1 VVISGRWCRIPYGTG
16 ASRKQQRPEGG
27 GLWPAAGQ
35 GLGASCGQRSSTWVC
50 PSLIRSSLDA
60 GNGRTGGG
68 VRSVGAPDPR
78 PRAWWCSAGVLR
90 AVVRGRHVN
99 SVRPAVGA
107 RVVAGSHRAT
117 SRRSIHTA
125 RRHGK
130 ARARTWRG
138 HVRRNRVSS
147 GPGGPRHGLLP
158 PPAACHAGDR
168 CGCVFLPVRNCT
180 CQQVI
185 CMSIISTLKRLKLPE
200 KIGTTFLAPPL
211 RASAPPIAAT
221 SLLLR

>member
-1 VVISGRWCRIPYGTG
+1 MVISGRWCRIPYGTG

-117 SRRSIHTA
+117 SRRPAATA
-125 RRHGK
+125 RH
-130 ARARTWRG
+130 G
-138 HVRRNRVSS
+138 HVRGAGTCGGTGSAAAPADHGTASFRRRPPAMPATDAGACFFPSATVRVS
-147 GPGGPRHGLLP
+147 
-158 PPAACHAGDR
+158 
-168 CGCVFLPVRNCT
+168 
-180 CQQVI
+180 
-185 CMSIISTLKRLKLPE
+185 K
-200 KIGTTFLAPPL
+200 
-211 RASAPPIAAT
+211 
-221 SLLLR
+221 